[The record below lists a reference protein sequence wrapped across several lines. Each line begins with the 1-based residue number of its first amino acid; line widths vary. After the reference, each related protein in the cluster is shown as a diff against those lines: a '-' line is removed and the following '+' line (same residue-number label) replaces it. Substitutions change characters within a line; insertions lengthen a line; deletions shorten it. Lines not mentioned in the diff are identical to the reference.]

1 MPQVIEQKHEKVVFR
16 LANGVE
22 FHVAID
28 EENKLKIQCASDIGS
43 PAMSV
48 EPRSDNAITLT
59 QRV

>member
-1 MPQVIEQKHEKVVFR
+1 MHIIENAFEKVVFR

-28 EENKLKIQCASDIGS
+28 EDSKLKIQCTAETGA

-48 EPRSDNAITLT
+48 EPRADNSICLT
-59 QRV
+59 QRL